1 MPLSKNDIY
10 WNEYPPNYIYVKY
23 NEEILDINYMY
34 FVFYMNKN
42 GDEIIYDKPIN
53 ISYSTLT
60 KENKINI
67 INIFEK
73 HLFGQYNWNGSNNI
87 NMTVSFYKNNKIK
100 KTNKKVIKDND
111 YYPQLNIYIDT
122 NINLFDNPIIL
133 NKLITYLRKTCEPS
147 YDVLWDYDNNDIHFT
162 IYSLDN
168 KKIIEKLKKYIT
180 KQTYISKSQFY
191 FDEFQNS
198 DEEKEIWS
206 YKK

>member
-1 MPLSKNDIY
+1 
-10 WNEYPPNYIYVKY
+10 
-23 NEEILDINYMY
+23 MY

-73 HLFGQYNWNGSNNI
+73 HLLGQYNWNGSNNI
-87 NMTVSFYKNNKIK
+87 NMSVSFYKNKNIK

-122 NINLFDNPIIL
+122 NINLFDNPLIL
-133 NKLITYLRKTCEPS
+133 NKLITYLQKTCEPS
-147 YDVLWDYDNNDIHFT
+147 YDVLWEYDDDDIHFT
-162 IYSLDN
+162 IYLLDN
-168 KKIIEKLKKYIT
+168 KKIIEKLKKYIIKQKYVT
-180 KQTYISKSQFY
+180 KAKFYLTKSK
-191 FDEFQNS
+191 NLK
-198 DEEKEIWS
+198 KENIWS
-206 YKK
+206 YEK

>member
-1 MPLSKNDIY
+1 MQLRIK
-10 WNEYPPNYIYVKY
+10 VKY

-73 HLFGQYNWNGSNNI
+73 HLFGQYSWNGSNNI
-87 NMTVSFYKNNKIK
+87 NITVSFYKNNKIK

-122 NINLFDNPIIL
+122 NINLFDNPLIL
-133 NKLITYLRKTCEPS
+133 NKLITYLQKTCEPS
-147 YDVLWDYDNNDIHFT
+147 YDVLWDYDNNNIHFT

-191 FDEFQNS
+191 FNEFQN
-198 DEEKEIWS
+198 
-206 YKK
+206 